1 MFIKIGMVYMID
13 NEIQQQKKDLNKYTK
28 NISI

>member
-1 MFIKIGMVYMID
+1 MFIKIGMAYMIG

-28 NISI
+28 KISI